1 MTVKGFLPLDTAA
14 ALEGSVT
21 IAPVGAA
28 ARGAGLPATVA
39 LSPDGA
45 LAALKMREVR
55 RRASGPSPFF
65 RPADVVAR
73 LWRDRYG
80 GQGSIDDDA
89 EAPPS
94 PMWAETRRTFWLRL
108 VPAAAPPGRGE
119 ARAFVFTPAGEAVAS
134 LPLALDPAEADLVPS
149 DPAVRR
155 PLAALDRYAVDH
167 CLIEHGCLAPFA
179 WRALTPCEREAGA
192 GLPAR
197 RGRAFTAAR
206 LALKRLARRMGLVSP
221 NDAASTLETVDSRE
235 RRPLLPGARGAFFS
249 SVSHDRRFALAVAGI
264 RPLGVDIEV
273 VSPKLAAARHI
284 FMGAEEIRIADRSYP
299 DPAGAAAL
307 VWTAKEAAAKA
318 LSLHLVD
325 AWHDVRLVEL
335 GSGESVFRWA
345 CCDVHAVHAEAWG
358 RMVSLVARPDGA

>member
-1 MTVKGFLPLDTAA
+1 MAA

-21 IAPVGAA
+21 VASAGAA
-28 ARGAGLPATVA
+28 ARGAGLPAMVV

-45 LAALKMREVR
+45 LAAVQVREGR
-55 RRASGPSPFF
+55 LRASGPSPFF
-65 RPADVVAR
+65 MPADVVAR

-80 GQGSIDDDA
+80 GQGSIIVDA

-94 PMWAETRRTFWLRL
+94 PLWTERRHPFWLRL
-108 VPAAAPPGRGE
+108 VPAAAPSDRGA
-119 ARAFVFTPAGEAVAS
+119 ARAFVFTPEGEAVAS
-134 LPLALDPAEADLVPS
+134 LPLALDPAEAGLVPS

-155 PLAALDRYAVDH
+155 PLAVLDRFAVDH

-179 WRALTPCEREAGA
+179 WHALTPCEREAGA

-206 LALKRLARRMGLVSP
+206 LALKRLARRMGLAAL
-221 NDAASTLETVDSRE
+221 NDAASTLETVDTRNP
-235 RRPLLPGARGAFFS
+235 RPLLPGARGAFFS
-249 SVSHDRRFALAVAGI
+249 SVSHDRRFALAVAGT

-284 FMGAEEIRIADRSYP
+284 FMGAEEIRIADRSCP
-299 DPAGAAAL
+299 DPARAAAL

-318 LSLHLVD
+318 LDMHLVD

-345 CCDVHAVHAEAWG
+345 GFDVHAVHAGAWG
-358 RMVSLVARPDGA
+358 RMVSLVARPAGA